1 MAAARQPKNLTLP
14 RVRNHGTC
22 FQAAS
27 KHEFSKWQC
36 TINWRHQ
43 SDWTCD
49 PTKQLNLRSARAIR
63 LWFGH
68 NPCNGIWIVAL
79 LPVGKVHEAPAAC
92 PGSPFERPLLPSITI
107 IVSKSSTEKPHKD
120 MTIYT
125 PSITI
130 ISYYFVNISLSL
142 TGEIGVFECVR
153 KLVRNCLYVASK
165 PVWKCKV
172 H

>member
-1 MAAARQPKNLTLP
+1 MRVQFFSRQIVHSQMAAARQPKNLTLP

-68 NPCNGIWIVAL
+68 NPCIGIWIVAL
-79 LPVGKVHEAPAAC
+79 LPVGKVHEAPVAC
-92 PGSPFERPLLPSITI
+92 PGSPFERPLLALSFPNHQQRSRIKTWLSIHTFN
-107 IVSKSSTEKPHKD
+107 HH
-120 MTIYT
+120 
-125 PSITI
+125 
-130 ISYYFVNISLSL
+130 YFVL
-142 TGEIGVFECVR
+142 FR
-153 KLVRNCLYVASK
+153 
-165 PVWKCKV
+165 
-172 H
+172 